1 MSEKDKLHEIE
12 LRCNEIM
19 RSPYMFKELPGEL
32 QKLKSALRNV
42 EVLVRE
48 DVPYLVAELKRL
60 RAENK
65 RLNAIPEPSNLV
77 TSDSHSQP
85 A

>member
-1 MSEKDKLHEIE
+1 MSEKDKLHEVE

-19 RSPYMFKELPGEL
+19 RSPYMFKELPEEL

-42 EVLVRE
+42 DLLVRE
-48 DVPYLVAELKRL
+48 DVPYLVAEIKRL

-65 RLNAIPEPSNLV
+65 RLNATTPPLV
-77 TSDSHSQP
+77 TSDSHTQ
-85 A
+85 AV